1 MFNNS
6 SLLNSDNLSNMSP
19 ALNLYASP
27 NLKDLTGETV
37 PDEDVSM
44 NEQDDSVEVAW
55 DDEKIDEKA
64 KEYL

>member
-1 MFNNS
+1 
-6 SLLNSDNLSNMSP
+6 MSP

-27 NLKDLTGETV
+27 NMKDLTGETV
-37 PDEDVSM
+37 VDEDISM
-44 NEQDDSVEVAW
+44 NEQDNSVEVVW